1 MALVNCKECG
11 KKISDKASMCPNCGC
26 PTKEENKKQTKEN
39 KINGLSIWLVLCSII
54 CFIISVVDMVNL
66 LDLDIHILKIGVY
79 DFHIMSFFAFLLGI
93 SYIFLL
99 KNKSKISL
107 YTMIG
112 INIIILLFNIFQI
125 RSSFTFESYLS
136 IFYIICVIANAL
148 ITTLSIKTHLNNNKL
163 SLKDN
168 KHILALLIIG
178 LIGLLSINL
187 SFGGNYPQ
195 TNDRNE
201 DVAQV
206 EITTNYINIRSSQS
220 VDSEILGQVYKGEI
234 YTIISENKESEHK
247 WLEIETSNGIRG
259 YISGIDSYIKRLNTT
274 TNNEEP
280 SQEEN
285 PPTNNETP
293 SNNEK
298 PSNNQNTQKP
308 SNNQKPNNSQ
318 KPNNN
323 NNSNNNNN
331 NNNNNENYTPQLKA
345 CLKTCESG
353 YVLKN
358 EDSVDCYCEKIP
370 VEKTAKEKLI
380 EVMKKN
386 GYTCTS
392 VQCTKSIT
400 EYDANLLD
408 YTETFAINFY
418 YQKISLVFVD
428 YRGIHHGKAEIFY
441 GTNTATSEYW
451 LDGTN
456 PDYGKATCSQVF
468 PSLSCSNVGMP
479 SGKKSVNK
487 ALDKLNK
494 LLAEANISIDDL
506 KNSK

>member
-26 PTKEENKKQTKEN
+26 PTKEENKKQKKEN

-125 RSSFTFESYLS
+125 KSSFTFESYLS

-323 NNSNNNNN
+323 NN

-358 EDSVDCYCEKIP
+358 EDSVDCYCEKIQQTY
-370 VEKTAKEKLI
+370 VAKNQVIYNNEGVKITAKGIDYSDRNFITFDLLVENNSDIPKVIQRNHFSYVNGYDMATVYSVTLQPGT
-380 EVMKKN
+380 KSTNGLSYLRSTLSKN
-386 GYTCTS
+386 G
-392 VQCTKSIT
+392 IT
-400 EYDANLLD
+400 EINSIKIDFVIIDWDGNGLSTGKRRVTSD
-408 YTETFAINFY
+408 WININF
-418 YQKISLVFVD
+418 
-428 YRGIHHGKAEIFY
+428 
-441 GTNTATSEYW
+441 
-451 LDGTN
+451 
-456 PDYGKATCSQVF
+456 
-468 PSLSCSNVGMP
+468 
-479 SGKKSVNK
+479 
-487 ALDKLNK
+487 
-494 LLAEANISIDDL
+494 
-506 KNSK
+506 

>member
-26 PTKEENKKQTKEN
+26 PTKEENKKQKREN
-39 KINGLSIWLVLCSII
+39 RINGLSIWLVLCSII

-125 RSSFTFESYLS
+125 KSSFTFESYLS

-148 ITTLSIKTHLNNNKL
+148 ITTLSIKKHLNSNKL

-201 DVAQV
+201 NVAQV
-206 EITTNYINIRSSQS
+206 EITTNYLNIRSSQS

-280 SQEEN
+280 SQEET

-323 NNSNNNNN
+323 NNSNNNTNTNKPNNDNNSNNKPNIDNN
-331 NNNNNENYTPQLKA
+331 NPIPPNENDNKEQEELKKQY
-345 CLKTCESG
+345 LKEVDAENLR
-353 YVLKN
+353 YEN
-358 EDSVDCYCEKIP
+358 EV
-370 VEKTAKEKLI
+370 
-380 EVMKKN
+380 
-386 GYTCTS
+386 
-392 VQCTKSIT
+392 KSIKE
-400 EYDANLLD
+400 EYDLHELNAKDKMADALYFVSFFGGLYYGTERD
-408 YTETFAINFY
+408 YRNE
-418 YQKISLVFVD
+418 YQKLMDNGKYDEADILAGKWHHTQE
-428 YRGIHHGKAEIFY
+428 YRKWE
-441 GTNTATSEYW
+441 EY
-451 LDGTN
+451 LRGL
-456 PDYGKATCSQVF
+456 SQEEQYY
-468 PSLSCSNVGMP
+468 LERKQKEHN
-479 SGKKSVNK
+479 NI
-487 ALDKLNK
+487 LN
-494 LLAEANISIDDL
+494 EL
-506 KNSK
+506 KVKYNQ

>member
-26 PTKEENKKQTKEN
+26 PTKEENKKQKREN
-39 KINGLSIWLVLCSII
+39 RINGLSIWLVLCSII

-125 RSSFTFESYLS
+125 KSSFTFESYLS

-148 ITTLSIKTHLNNNKL
+148 ITTLSIKTHLNSNKL

-195 TNDRNE
+195 TNKRNE
-201 DVAQV
+201 NVAQV
-206 EITTNYINIRSSQS
+206 EIVTDYINIRSSQS

-280 SQEEN
+280 SQEET

-323 NNSNNNNN
+323 NNSNNNTNTNKPNNDNNSNNKPNIDNN
-331 NNNNNENYTPQLKA
+331 NPIPPNENDNKEQEELKKQY
-345 CLKTCESG
+345 LKEVDAENLR
-353 YVLKN
+353 YEN
-358 EDSVDCYCEKIP
+358 EV
-370 VEKTAKEKLI
+370 
-380 EVMKKN
+380 
-386 GYTCTS
+386 
-392 VQCTKSIT
+392 KSIKE
-400 EYDANLLD
+400 EYDLHELNAKDKMADALYFVSFFGGLYYGTERD
-408 YTETFAINFY
+408 YRNE
-418 YQKISLVFVD
+418 YQKLMNNGKYDEADILAGKWHHTQE
-428 YRGIHHGKAEIFY
+428 YRKWE
-441 GTNTATSEYW
+441 EY
-451 LDGTN
+451 LRGL
-456 PDYGKATCSQVF
+456 SQEEQYY
-468 PSLSCSNVGMP
+468 LERKQKEHN
-479 SGKKSVNK
+479 NI
-487 ALDKLNK
+487 LN
-494 LLAEANISIDDL
+494 EL
-506 KNSK
+506 KVKYNQ

>member
-26 PTKEENKKQTKEN
+26 PTKEENKKQKREN
-39 KINGLSIWLVLCSII
+39 RINGLSIWLVLCSII

-125 RSSFTFESYLS
+125 KSSFTFESYLS

-195 TNDRNE
+195 TNKRNE
-201 DVAQV
+201 NVAQV
-206 EITTNYINIRSSQS
+206 EIVTDYINIRRYEA
-220 VDSEILGQVYKGEI
+220 VDSEIIGKVYKGEI

-247 WLEIETSNGIRG
+247 
-259 YISGIDSYIKRLNTT
+259 
-274 TNNEEP
+274 
-280 SQEEN
+280 
-285 PPTNNETP
+285 
-293 SNNEK
+293 
-298 PSNNQNTQKP
+298 
-308 SNNQKPNNSQ
+308 
-318 KPNNN
+318 
-323 NNSNNNNN
+323 
-331 NNNNNENYTPQLKA
+331 
-345 CLKTCESG
+345 
-353 YVLKN
+353 
-358 EDSVDCYCEKIP
+358 
-370 VEKTAKEKLI
+370 
-380 EVMKKN
+380 
-386 GYTCTS
+386 
-392 VQCTKSIT
+392 
-400 EYDANLLD
+400 
-408 YTETFAINFY
+408 
-418 YQKISLVFVD
+418 
-428 YRGIHHGKAEIFY
+428 
-441 GTNTATSEYW
+441 
-451 LDGTN
+451 
-456 PDYGKATCSQVF
+456 
-468 PSLSCSNVGMP
+468 
-479 SGKKSVNK
+479 
-487 ALDKLNK
+487 
-494 LLAEANISIDDL
+494 
-506 KNSK
+506 

>member
-26 PTKEENKKQTKEN
+26 PTKEENKKQKREN
-39 KINGLSIWLVLCSII
+39 RINGLSIWLVLCSII

-125 RSSFTFESYLS
+125 KSSFTFESYLS

-148 ITTLSIKTHLNNNKL
+148 ITTLSIKKHLNSNKL

-195 TNDRNE
+195 TNKRNE
-201 DVAQV
+201 NVAQV
-206 EITTNYINIRSSQS
+206 EIVTDYINIRSSQS

-280 SQEEN
+280 SQEET

-323 NNSNNNNN
+323 NNSNTNTNTNKPNNDNNSNNKPNIDNNNPIPP
-331 NNNNNENYTPQLKA
+331 NENDNKEQEELKKQY
-345 CLKTCESG
+345 LKEVDAENLR
-353 YVLKN
+353 YEN
-358 EDSVDCYCEKIP
+358 EV
-370 VEKTAKEKLI
+370 
-380 EVMKKN
+380 
-386 GYTCTS
+386 
-392 VQCTKSIT
+392 KSIKE
-400 EYDANLLD
+400 EYDLHELNAKDKMADALYFVSFFGGLYYGTERD
-408 YTETFAINFY
+408 YRNE
-418 YQKISLVFVD
+418 YQKLMNNGKYDEADILAGKWHHTQE
-428 YRGIHHGKAEIFY
+428 YRKWE
-441 GTNTATSEYW
+441 EY
-451 LDGTN
+451 LRGL
-456 PDYGKATCSQVF
+456 SQEEQYY
-468 PSLSCSNVGMP
+468 LERKQKEHN
-479 SGKKSVNK
+479 NI
-487 ALDKLNK
+487 LN
-494 LLAEANISIDDL
+494 EL
-506 KNSK
+506 KVKYNQ

>member
-26 PTKEENKKQTKEN
+26 PTKEENKKQKREN
-39 KINGLSIWLVLCSII
+39 RINGLSIWLVLCSII
-54 CFIISVVDMVNL
+54 CFIISIVDMVNL

-125 RSSFTFESYLS
+125 KSSFTFESYLS

-201 DVAQV
+201 NVAQV
-206 EITTNYINIRSSQS
+206 EITTNYLNIRSSQS

-280 SQEEN
+280 SQEET

-323 NNSNNNNN
+323 NNSNNNTNTNKPNNDNNSNNKPNIDNN
-331 NNNNNENYTPQLKA
+331 NPIPPNENDNKEQEELKKQY
-345 CLKTCESG
+345 LKEVDAENLR
-353 YVLKN
+353 YEN
-358 EDSVDCYCEKIP
+358 EV
-370 VEKTAKEKLI
+370 
-380 EVMKKN
+380 
-386 GYTCTS
+386 
-392 VQCTKSIT
+392 KSIKE
-400 EYDANLLD
+400 EYDLHELNAKDKMADALYFVSFFGGLYYGTERD
-408 YTETFAINFY
+408 YRNE
-418 YQKISLVFVD
+418 YQKLMDNGKYDEADILAGKWHHTQE
-428 YRGIHHGKAEIFY
+428 YRKWE
-441 GTNTATSEYW
+441 EY
-451 LDGTN
+451 LRGL
-456 PDYGKATCSQVF
+456 SQEEQYY
-468 PSLSCSNVGMP
+468 LERKQKEHN
-479 SGKKSVNK
+479 NI
-487 ALDKLNK
+487 LN
-494 LLAEANISIDDL
+494 EL
-506 KNSK
+506 KVKYNQ

>member
-1 MALVNCKECG
+1 
-11 KKISDKASMCPNCGC
+11 
-26 PTKEENKKQTKEN
+26 
-39 KINGLSIWLVLCSII
+39 
-54 CFIISVVDMVNL
+54 
-66 LDLDIHILKIGVY
+66 
-79 DFHIMSFFAFLLGI
+79 
-93 SYIFLL
+93 
-99 KNKSKISL
+99 
-107 YTMIG
+107 MIG

-125 RSSFTFESYLS
+125 KSSFTFESYLS

-148 ITTLSIKTHLNNNKL
+148 ITTLSIKKHLNSNKL

-195 TNDRNE
+195 TNKRNE
-201 DVAQV
+201 NVAQV
-206 EITTNYINIRSSQS
+206 EIVTDYINIRSSQS

-280 SQEEN
+280 SQEET

-323 NNSNNNNN
+323 NNSNTNTNKPNNDNNSNNKPNIDNNNPIPP
-331 NNNNNENYTPQLKA
+331 NENDNKEQEELKKQY
-345 CLKTCESG
+345 LKEVDAENLR
-353 YVLKN
+353 YEN
-358 EDSVDCYCEKIP
+358 EV
-370 VEKTAKEKLI
+370 
-380 EVMKKN
+380 
-386 GYTCTS
+386 
-392 VQCTKSIT
+392 KSIKE
-400 EYDANLLD
+400 EYDLHELNAKDKMADALYFVSFFGGLYYGTERD
-408 YTETFAINFY
+408 YRNE
-418 YQKISLVFVD
+418 YQKLMDNGKYDEADILAGKWHHTQE
-428 YRGIHHGKAEIFY
+428 YRKWE
-441 GTNTATSEYW
+441 EY
-451 LDGTN
+451 LRGL
-456 PDYGKATCSQVF
+456 SQEEQYY
-468 PSLSCSNVGMP
+468 LERKQKEHN
-479 SGKKSVNK
+479 NI
-487 ALDKLNK
+487 LN
-494 LLAEANISIDDL
+494 EL
-506 KNSK
+506 KVKYNQ

>member
-26 PTKEENKKQTKEN
+26 PTKEENKKQKREN
-39 KINGLSIWLVLCSII
+39 RINGLSIWLVLCSII

-125 RSSFTFESYLS
+125 KSSFTFESYLS

-201 DVAQV
+201 NVAQV
-206 EITTNYINIRSSQS
+206 EITTNYLNIRSSQS

-280 SQEEN
+280 SQEET

-323 NNSNNNNN
+323 NNSNNNTNTNKPNNDNNSNNKPNIDNN
-331 NNNNNENYTPQLKA
+331 NPIPPNENDNKEQEELKKQY
-345 CLKTCESG
+345 LKEVDAENLR
-353 YVLKN
+353 YEN
-358 EDSVDCYCEKIP
+358 EV
-370 VEKTAKEKLI
+370 
-380 EVMKKN
+380 
-386 GYTCTS
+386 
-392 VQCTKSIT
+392 KSIKE
-400 EYDANLLD
+400 EYDLHELNAKDKMADALYFVSFFGGLYYGTERD
-408 YTETFAINFY
+408 YRNE
-418 YQKISLVFVD
+418 YQKLMDNGKYDEADILAGKWHHTQE
-428 YRGIHHGKAEIFY
+428 YRKWE
-441 GTNTATSEYW
+441 EY
-451 LDGTN
+451 LRGL
-456 PDYGKATCSQVF
+456 SQEEQYY
-468 PSLSCSNVGMP
+468 LERKQKEHN
-479 SGKKSVNK
+479 NI
-487 ALDKLNK
+487 LN
-494 LLAEANISIDDL
+494 EL
-506 KNSK
+506 KVKYNQ

>member
-26 PTKEENKKQTKEN
+26 PTKEENKKQKREN
-39 KINGLSIWLVLCSII
+39 RINGLSIWLVLCSII

-79 DFHIMSFFAFLLGI
+79 DFHIMSFFAFILGI

-125 RSSFTFESYLS
+125 KSSFTFESYLS

-195 TNDRNE
+195 TNKRNE
-201 DVAQV
+201 NVAQV

-280 SQEEN
+280 SQEET

-323 NNSNNNNN
+323 NNSNNNTNTNKPNNDNNSNNKPNIDNN
-331 NNNNNENYTPQLKA
+331 NPIPPNENDNKEQEELKKQY
-345 CLKTCESG
+345 LKEVDAENLRYENEVKSIKEEYDLHELNAKDKMADALYFVSFFGGLYYGTERD
-353 YVLKN
+353 YKN
-358 EDSVDCYCEKIP
+358 EHQKLMDNGKYDEADILAGKWHHTQEYRKWEEYLRGLSQEEQYYLERKQ
-370 VEKTAKEKLI
+370 KEHNNI
-380 EVMKKN
+380 
-386 GYTCTS
+386 
-392 VQCTKSIT
+392 
-400 EYDANLLD
+400 
-408 YTETFAINFY
+408 
-418 YQKISLVFVD
+418 
-428 YRGIHHGKAEIFY
+428 
-441 GTNTATSEYW
+441 
-451 LDGTN
+451 
-456 PDYGKATCSQVF
+456 
-468 PSLSCSNVGMP
+468 
-479 SGKKSVNK
+479 
-487 ALDKLNK
+487 LN
-494 LLAEANISIDDL
+494 EL
-506 KNSK
+506 KVKYNQ

>member
-26 PTKEENKKQTKEN
+26 PTKEENKKQKREN
-39 KINGLSIWLVLCSII
+39 RINGLSIWLVLCSII

-125 RSSFTFESYLS
+125 KSSFTFESYLS

-148 ITTLSIKTHLNNNKL
+148 ITTLSIKKHLNSNKL

-195 TNDRNE
+195 TNKRNE
-201 DVAQV
+201 NVAQV
-206 EITTNYINIRSSQS
+206 EIVTDYINIRSSQS

-280 SQEEN
+280 SQEET
-285 PPTNNETP
+285 PPINNETP

-323 NNSNNNNN
+323 NNSNTNTNTNKPNNDNNSNNKPNIDNNNPIPP
-331 NNNNNENYTPQLKA
+331 NENDNKEQEELKKQY
-345 CLKTCESG
+345 LKEVDAENLR
-353 YVLKN
+353 YEN
-358 EDSVDCYCEKIP
+358 EV
-370 VEKTAKEKLI
+370 
-380 EVMKKN
+380 
-386 GYTCTS
+386 
-392 VQCTKSIT
+392 KSIKE
-400 EYDANLLD
+400 EYDLHELNAKDKMADALYFVSFFGGLYYGTERD
-408 YTETFAINFY
+408 YRNE
-418 YQKISLVFVD
+418 YQKLMDNGKYDEADILAGKWHHTQE
-428 YRGIHHGKAEIFY
+428 YRKWE
-441 GTNTATSEYW
+441 EY
-451 LDGTN
+451 LRGL
-456 PDYGKATCSQVF
+456 SQEEQYY
-468 PSLSCSNVGMP
+468 LERKQKEHN
-479 SGKKSVNK
+479 NI
-487 ALDKLNK
+487 LN
-494 LLAEANISIDDL
+494 EL
-506 KNSK
+506 KVKYNQ

>member
-1 MALVNCKECG
+1 MW

-26 PTKEENKKQTKEN
+26 PTKEENKKQKREN
-39 KINGLSIWLVLCSII
+39 RINGLSIWLVLCSII

-125 RSSFTFESYLS
+125 KSSFTFESYLS

-148 ITTLSIKTHLNNNKL
+148 ITTLSIKKHLNSNKL

-201 DVAQV
+201 NVAQV
-206 EITTNYINIRSSQS
+206 EITTNYLNIRSSQS

-280 SQEEN
+280 SQEET

-323 NNSNNNNN
+323 NNSNTNTNTNKPNNDNNSNNKLNIDNNNPIPP
-331 NNNNNENYTPQLKA
+331 NENDNKEQEELKKQY
-345 CLKTCESG
+345 LKEVDAENLR
-353 YVLKN
+353 YEN
-358 EDSVDCYCEKIP
+358 EV
-370 VEKTAKEKLI
+370 
-380 EVMKKN
+380 
-386 GYTCTS
+386 
-392 VQCTKSIT
+392 KSIKE
-400 EYDANLLD
+400 EYDLHELNAKDKMADALYFVSFFGGLYYGTERD
-408 YTETFAINFY
+408 YRNE
-418 YQKISLVFVD
+418 YQKLMNNGKYDEADILAGKWHHTQE
-428 YRGIHHGKAEIFY
+428 YRKWE
-441 GTNTATSEYW
+441 EY
-451 LDGTN
+451 LRGL
-456 PDYGKATCSQVF
+456 SQEEQYY
-468 PSLSCSNVGMP
+468 LERKQKEHN
-479 SGKKSVNK
+479 NI
-487 ALDKLNK
+487 LN
-494 LLAEANISIDDL
+494 EL
-506 KNSK
+506 KVKYNQ